1 MALVGGAEAS
11 GRPTTD
17 NKRHRKRIQWV
28 LGQATSGGNK
38 GELGLTKE
46 SLKKQRAGGDIPR
59 KRLQDI
65 MSYFEE
71 KGRDNSLPLGR
82 TMEERKGGRT
92 QSGPPLEAGPKVEVR
107 RTEI

>member
-17 NKRHRKRIQWV
+17 KQRHRKRIQWV

-38 GELGLTKE
+38 GELGLAKE
-46 SLKKQRAGGDIPR
+46 SLKKQRAGGDISR
-59 KRLQDI
+59 NRLQDI
-65 MSYFEE
+65 RSYFEE

-82 TMEERKGGRT
+82 TLDEGKGGRT
-92 QSGPPLEAGPKVEVR
+92 QGGPPLEAGHK
-107 RTEI
+107 T